1 MFEPYTREK
10 AEDQP
15 RLLIVDG
22 HGSHIRADFIA
33 YCIENNIDLLVMPPH
48 CSHLLQ
54 PLDIGVF
61 SAFKRA
67 HANETDTT
75 SRLSTQRISRPEWME
90 MFIRA
95 RVKAMKIDNIL
106 SGWRGAGLIPNNP
119 QKVLA
124 RLSQAATT
132 SALPP
137 YTPPEGPNLDFSLL
151 KSSPPDGT
159 ELRNSNVLLDSV
171 LAQTPGLPSPAKRYV
186 ARVTRMT
193 ETLTTE
199 NVLLRRQNEEQMEL
213 LKARKT
219 HKRGKRVR
227 LEGEFVFSTEK
238 VLEIAREEEAAR
250 PAKRA
255 RGRPRKPLI
264 VEAELEEEDK
274 VSVHSFTTSEDEL
287 A

>member
-1 MFEPYTREK
+1 M
-10 AEDQP
+10 
-15 RLLIVDG
+15 
-22 HGSHIRADFIA
+22 
-33 YCIENNIDLLVMPPH
+33 ENNIDLLIMPPH

-54 PLDIGVF
+54 PLDVGVF

-67 HANETDTT
+67 HSYETDTT

-95 RVKAMKIDNIL
+95 RTKAVKTDNIL
-106 SGWRGAGLIPNNP
+106 SGWRGAGLVPNNP
-119 QKVLA
+119 QRVLNHLP
-124 RLSQAATT
+124 RNETRAAF
-132 SALPP
+132 PP
-137 YTPPEGPNLDFSLL
+137 ATPPEEPNLDFSLL

-159 ELRNSNVLLDSV
+159 ELRNSNVLLDIV

-186 ARVTRMT
+186 ARMSRMT

-199 NVLLRRQNEEQMEL
+199 CTLLRKQNEEQRDL
-213 LKARKT
+213 LKARKS

-255 RGRPRKPLI
+255 RGRPRNKLI
-264 VEAELEEEDK
+264 VRAELEEEDE
-274 VSVHSFTTSEDEL
+274 VSVYSSTTSEDEL